1 MAGQFLEKLFIES
14 VAYLEVDPEQS
25 LAALDRS
32 GFRIKAYK
40 LDTITR
46 QIDGHIR
53 FIKYELSL
61 PTQRV

>member
-40 LDTITR
+40 LDTR